1 MEMAQFGAGT
11 ELAAQCPRLEPPH
24 GWRAWGAGD
33 GPIPENVVQRALALS
48 NDISVPL
55 GTTESYPLPGVTALI
70 RVEPHMWQAS
80 TGNQGCYHAAAVYL
94 PHNAVAE
101 SSNADSLAKTIALL
115 TAASLFVG
123 IVATLST
130 WHMKS

>member
-1 MEMAQFGAGT
+1 MAQYGAGT
-11 ELAAQCPRLEPPH
+11 ELAAQCPRLEPPN
-24 GWRAWGAGD
+24 GWRAWSAGD
-33 GPIPENVVQRALALS
+33 GPIPEAVAQRALALS

-94 PHNAVAE
+94 PQSALAA
-101 SSNADSLAKTIALL
+101 SSNADSLGKTIAVL
-115 TAASLFVG
+115 TAASLFIG
-123 IVATLST
+123 IVVTLSN
-130 WHMKS
+130 WHARS